1 MHWYNF
7 SSELIFLS
15 VSFQSMLLLLN
26 QFWLLEFFYQWK
38 SLLVFVAMKIDLVF
52 FKVLA
57 FTNVDTENKVKR
69 PSLFYLCDYF
79 ICFIQLQILIHG
91 NINKPSESQNKFSKR
106 WYSKNYLTLKNCWK
120 VVLAKF
126 YYLQANIN
134 VSILLTM
141 SRSLPFFFVFLFF
154 FVDETY

>member
-1 MHWYNF
+1 MRWFNF

-57 FTNVDTENKVKR
+57 FTNVDTENKVKI
-69 PSLFYLCDYF
+69 PSLFYLCENF
-79 ICFIQLQILIHG
+79 TCFIQLQILIHR

-106 WYSKNYLTLKNCWK
+106 WYSKNYLTLKNWWK
-120 VVLAKF
+120 FVLAKF

-134 VSILLTM
+134 VQY
-141 SRSLPFFFVFLFF
+141 F
-154 FVDETY
+154 